1 MVSQPLLKGWSSWVP
16 ARAAQGR
23 PHTRDGEPPQHM
35 AARRGGPSLHR
46 FDGVCRLDDQTR
58 AQRQSSACDVAMY
71 SETQEISQQALKPD
85 DGPSVIEPDE
95 RRYAGRACDDP
106 RDCLSTGSHKTA
118 CVPLS
123 PGSTRAFKGAFH
135 ANSGSNLRRACE
147 GMLPLCCK
155 RGRSQAAQS
164 TAQACNCVARGCG
177 SIETRRGTAQA
188 RKCVAK
194 GESIEARCG
203 KRAE

>member
-1 MVSQPLLKGWSSWVP
+1 
-16 ARAAQGR
+16 
-23 PHTRDGEPPQHM
+23 
-35 AARRGGPSLHR
+35 
-46 FDGVCRLDDQTR
+46 VCRLDDQTR

-177 SIETRRGTAQA
+177 SIETREEMLKLASA
-188 RKCVAK
+188 WRKAKASRRVA
-194 GESIEARCG
+194 ESAPSDAAPAPAPWRRN
-203 KRAE
+203 KR